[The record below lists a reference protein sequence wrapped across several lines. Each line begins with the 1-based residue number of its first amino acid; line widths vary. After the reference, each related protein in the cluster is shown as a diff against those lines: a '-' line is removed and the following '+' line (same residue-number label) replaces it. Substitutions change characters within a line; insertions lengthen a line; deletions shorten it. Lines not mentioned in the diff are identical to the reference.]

1 MIGASHRRIPE
12 LIALHVLGA
21 AGRKRY
27 AGETLIYFL

>member
-12 LIALHVLGA
+12 LIALHVLA

-27 AGETLIYFL
+27 AGGTLIYFL